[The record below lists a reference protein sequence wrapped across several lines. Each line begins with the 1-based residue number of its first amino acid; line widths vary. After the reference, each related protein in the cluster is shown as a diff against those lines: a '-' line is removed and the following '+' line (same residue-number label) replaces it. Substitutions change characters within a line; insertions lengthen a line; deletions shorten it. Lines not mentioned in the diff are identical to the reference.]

1 MTEVHKGIKRG
12 PLGSKKRSGK
22 VKKKQK
28 MVPFNEKKPKIDKK
42 MRKLFEKRAR
52 DYNSDEDDEDDKDNE
67 VERSGKAKKK
77 QKTVPFNEKKP
88 KIDKK
93 MRKLFEKRAKDNNS
107 DEDDEDDKDNEAVG
121 GAPLHGEQD
130 EFEEDSFDE
139 EGDGGEEDEV
149 SEDEGGELQPGIT
162 KFTEGCKAFRM
173 AFRKLL
179 KKTASASDDVLG
191 PVLSAHK
198 KLVAEK
204 LAEEETERK
213 VKGEAKKE
221 KHLIGEK
228 GHVKPANYLDSHEKL
243 LIGIATKGV
252 VKLFN
257 AVNKAQHAQRGLN
270 PSRAKDE
277 KTIKKRKK
285 EAFFSELGKT
295 SSQSTS
301 IVQKVGTSG
310 GSRDKDG
317 PAWAPLRDNYML
329 ANPKLKD
336 WDKKPDTALGDDS
349 GMPADTDSSSD
360 DD

>member
-22 VKKKQK
+22 AKKKQK
-28 MVPFNEKKPKIDKK
+28 MVPFNEKQPKIDKK

-67 VERSGKAKKK
+67 VERSGKVKKK
-77 QKTVPFNEKKP
+77 QKT
-88 KIDKK
+88 
-93 MRKLFEKRAKDNNS
+93 
-107 DEDDEDDKDNEAVG
+107 
-121 GAPLHGEQD
+121 D

-277 KTIKKRKK
+277 KTIKTRKK

-336 WDKKPDTALGDDS
+336 WDKKPDTAMGDDS